1 MVSDGVVTDMDRKSI
16 QSEGSFMIAQHN
28 MLSHTKTSTEQY
40 GITHGS
46 DQCYNNE
53 DNLFPLSGI

>member
-28 MLSHTKTSTEQY
+28 MLSHTKTATEQY
-40 GITHGS
+40 GIIHRQRS
-46 DQCYNNE
+46 V
-53 DNLFPLSGI
+53 L

>member
-28 MLSHTKTSTEQY
+28 MLSHTKTATEQY
-40 GITHGS
+40 GITHR
-46 DQCYNNE
+46 Q
-53 DNLFPLSGI
+53 